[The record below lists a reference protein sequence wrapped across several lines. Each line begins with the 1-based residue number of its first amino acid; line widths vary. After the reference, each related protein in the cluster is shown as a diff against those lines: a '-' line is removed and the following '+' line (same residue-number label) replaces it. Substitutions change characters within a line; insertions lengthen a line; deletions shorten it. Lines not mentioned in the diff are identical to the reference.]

1 LVTVILKETTMK
13 MWKVFR
19 GHSVIALGLLATVF
33 VFASLANATL
43 LAPNGSTGALGS
55 TLNPVTGPVLVS
67 VVNEAYNL
75 GGGDT
80 GTVSEWVVA
89 DANNTFGA
97 GDLDFIYQVTV
108 TGPPTVSDIGRLTG
122 SSYGSQTTDVY
133 DGGWAGTVPGTVAPI
148 NATNTGTGGVAFNF
162 SPTIKG
168 GSTSYQLIVETSV
181 TGYVAGSIGLLDT
194 NGGTVAGY
202 APSPEPGS
210 VGLLLGGLFGLGLFV
225 TRRFRVQQS

>member
-19 GHSVIALGLLATVF
+19 GHSVIALGLLVTTF
-33 VFASLANATL
+33 IFASLASATTL
-43 LAPNGSTGALGS
+43 TPDGGPVALGS
-55 TLNPVTGPVLVS
+55 TAAPVTGPVLAS
-67 VVNEAYNL
+67 VTDPYNL

-80 GTVSEWVVA
+80 GSVTEWVVA

-97 GDLDFIYQVTV
+97 GDLDFIYQFTV
-108 TGPPTVSDIGRLTG
+108 TGGDIGRLTG
-122 SSYGSQTTDVY
+122 SSYGSETTDVY
-133 DGGWAGTVPGTVAPI
+133 DGGWAGTVAGTVAPL
-148 NATNTGTGGVAFNF
+148 NATNNGTGGVAFNF
-162 SPTIKG
+162 QPSVKT
-168 GSTSYQLIVETSV
+168 GSTSYQLIVETSN
-181 TGYVAGSIGLLDT
+181 TGYIPGFIGLLDS
-194 NGGTVAGY
+194 NGGTVNGF